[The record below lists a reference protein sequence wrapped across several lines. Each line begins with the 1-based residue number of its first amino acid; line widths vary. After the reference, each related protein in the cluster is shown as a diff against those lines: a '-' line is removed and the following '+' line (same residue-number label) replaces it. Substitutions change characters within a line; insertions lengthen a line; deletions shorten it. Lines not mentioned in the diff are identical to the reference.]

1 MRKLYNL
8 NLPWFSLIRTTIHLR
23 SLKIKKIVK
32 IVFPLA
38 IGAFLVWYSLSDIS
52 LKILGT
58 YFKEANYSFILLG
71 LFFGVLSHLSRA
83 YRWKFMLA
91 PLGFKPKF
99 TNSVLAVLVGYLV
112 NLAIP
117 RAGEVSRALV
127 LTNYEEVPFEKGFG
141 TIVAERIADLIM
153 MLLVVL
159 ITLFVQFDF
168 IYNLLIS
175 NFNPLK
181 ISIALAILGIGSY
194 MLTSLVKKAKSGFL
208 LKIKTF
214 VSGLIEGVTSIF
226 KMKNKWAFIFHTVF
240 IWSMYIAMFWATIP
254 AIDGLN
260 VPLGGILIGFIA
272 GGFSIAAT
280 NGGVG
285 LYPIAVAS
293 ALALF
298 DIPAETATAFGW
310 IMWTAQTAMIVVFG
324 GFAFLFLPIFNKNK

>member
-1 MRKLYNL
+1 MIIQVVKSKHLVL
-8 NLPWFSLIRTTIHLR
+8 N
-23 SLKIKKIVK
+23 IKKILK
-32 IVFPLA
+32 IILPLVL
-38 IGAFLVWYSLSDIS
+38 GGLLVWYSIS
-52 LKILGT
+52 KISIEILID
-58 YFKEANYSFILLG
+58 YFKEANYTWIFLG

-83 YRWKFMLA
+83 YRWKFMLD

-112 NLAIP
+112 NLAVP

-127 LTNYEEVPFEKGFG
+127 LKNYEEIPFEKGFG

-153 MLLVVL
+153 MLCIIL

-168 IYNLLIS
+168 IYELLTK
-175 NFNPLK
+175 NFNPTK
-181 ISIALAILGIGSY
+181 IIIGLAILIIAFY
-194 MLTSLVKKAKSGFL
+194 ILTSIIKKAKSGFL

-226 KMKNKWAFIFHTVF
+226 KIKKKWAFIFHTLF
-240 IWSMYIAMFWATIP
+240 IWAMYVAMFWATIP
-254 AIDGLN
+254 AIEGLE

-280 NGGVG
+280 NGGIG
-285 LYPIAVAS
+285 LYPIAVAG

-298 DIPAETATAFGW
+298 DIPAEPATAFGW
-310 IMWTAQTAMIVVFG
+310 IMWTAQTAMIIVFG
-324 GFAFLFLPIFNKNK
+324 GLAFLFLPIYNKDK

>member
-1 MRKLYNL
+1 MDIKKV
-8 NLPWFSLIRTTIHLR
+8 
-23 SLKIKKIVK
+23 LKIVL
-32 IVFPLA
+32 PLA
-38 IGAFLVWYSLSDIS
+38 LGSFLVWYSLSDIS
-52 LKILGT
+52 LETLVN
-58 YFKEANYSFILLG
+58 YFKEANYSFIFLG
-71 LFFGVLSHLSRA
+71 LFFGILSHLSRA
-83 YRWKFMLA
+83 YRWKFMLE

-99 TNSVLAVLVGYLV
+99 TNSILAVLVGYLV

-117 RAGEVSRALV
+117 RAGEISRATV
-127 LTNYEEVPFEKGFG
+127 MTNYEKIPFEKAFG

-153 MLLVVL
+153 MLSIVA
-159 ITLFVQFDF
+159 ITLFVQYDF
-168 IYNLLIS
+168 IYDLLTK

-181 ISIALAILGIGSY
+181 ISIGFAILIVGFYIF
-194 MLTSLVKKAKSGFL
+194 TSFVKKATSGFL

-240 IWSMYIAMFWATIP
+240 IWAMYVAMFWATIP
-254 AIDGLN
+254 AIEGLN
-260 VPLGGILIGFIA
+260 VPFGGILIGFIA

-280 NGGVG
+280 NGGIG

-310 IMWTAQTAMIVVFG
+310 IMWTAQTAMIVIFG
-324 GFAFLFLPIFNKNK
+324 GLAFLLLPIYNKNT